1 MKKLFIGLL
10 LLVSGSALAQT
21 SEVTFWVNGV
31 CGMCEKRIESALI
44 NSPGVKF
51 ADWDIETLQVKVAY
65 NSNKLSEQKL
75 HEIVAGVGHDTQKV
89 RAKDEDYAKV
99 NGCCK
104 YRTLDKH

>member
-51 ADWDIETLQVKVAY
+51 ADWDIETLQVKVVI
-65 NSNKLSEQKL
+65 NSKKLSEQKL

>member
-31 CGMCEKRIESALI
+31 CGMCEKRIESTLI

-51 ADWDIETLQVKVAY
+51 ADWDNQTSQVKVAY
-65 NSNKLSEQKL
+65 NSKKITEQKL
-75 HEIVAGVGHDTQKV
+75 HEILAGAGHDTQKV

-99 NGCCK
+99 PGCCK
-104 YRTLDKH
+104 YRTLEKH

>member
-21 SEVTFWVNGV
+21 SEATFWVDGV

-51 ADWDIETLQVKVAY
+51 ADWDRETRQVKVAY
-65 NSNKLSEQKL
+65 NSKKLSEQKL

-89 RAKDEDYAKV
+89 PAKDEDYAKLP
-99 NGCCK
+99 GCCK
-104 YRTLDKH
+104 YRTLTKH

>member
-1 MKKLFIGLL
+1 

-21 SEVTFWVNGV
+21 SEVTFWVDGV

-44 NSPGVKF
+44 NSSGVKF
-51 ADWDIETLQVKVAY
+51 ADWDNQTSQVKVAY
-65 NSNKLSEQKL
+65 NSKKITEQKL
-75 HEIVAGVGHDTQKV
+75 HEILAGAGHDTQKV

-99 NGCCK
+99 PGCCK

>member
-21 SEVTFWVNGV
+21 SEVTFWVNGI

-44 NSPGVKF
+44 NSSGVKF
-51 ADWDIETLQVKVAY
+51 ADWDNQTSQVKVAY
-65 NSNKLSEQKL
+65 NSKKITEQKL
-75 HEIVAGVGHDTQKV
+75 HEILAGAGHDTQKV

-99 NGCCK
+99 PGCCK

>member
-21 SEVTFWVNGV
+21 SEVTFWVNGI

-44 NSPGVKF
+44 NSSGVKF
-51 ADWDIETLQVKVAY
+51 ADWDLETLQVKVAY
-65 NSNKLSEQKL
+65 NSKKITEQKL
-75 HEIVAGVGHDTQKV
+75 HEILAGAGHDTQKV

-99 NGCCK
+99 PGCCK
-104 YRTLDKH
+104 YRTLEKH

>member
-1 MKKLFIGLL
+1 MKKFFVGLL

-51 ADWDIETLQVKVAY
+51 ADWDIETLQVKVVY
-65 NSNKLSEQKL
+65 NSKKLSEQKL

>member
-21 SEVTFWVNGV
+21 SEVTFWVNGI

-44 NSPGVKF
+44 NSSGVKF
-51 ADWDIETLQVKVAY
+51 ADWDNQTSQVKVAY
-65 NSNKLSEQKL
+65 NSKKITEQKL
-75 HEIVAGVGHDTQKV
+75 HEILAGVGHDTQKV

-99 NGCCK
+99 PGCCK
-104 YRTLDKH
+104 YRTLEKH

>member
-1 MKKLFIGLL
+1 L

-21 SEVTFWVNGV
+21 SEVTFWVNGI

-44 NSPGVKF
+44 NSSGVKF
-51 ADWDIETLQVKVAY
+51 ADWDNQTSQVKVAY
-65 NSNKLSEQKL
+65 NSKKITEQKL
-75 HEIVAGVGHDTQKV
+75 HEILAGAGHDTQKV

-99 NGCCK
+99 PGCCK

>member
-21 SEVTFWVNGV
+21 SEVTFWVDGV

-44 NSPGVKF
+44 NSSGVKF
-51 ADWDIETLQVKVAY
+51 ADWDNQTSQVKVAY
-65 NSNKLSEQKL
+65 NSKKITEQKL
-75 HEIVAGVGHDTQKV
+75 HEILAGAGHDTQKV

-99 NGCCK
+99 PGCCK
-104 YRTLDKH
+104 YRTLEKH

>member
-21 SEVTFWVNGV
+21 SEVTFWVNGI

-44 NSPGVKF
+44 NSSGVKF
-51 ADWDIETLQVKVAY
+51 ADWDNQTSQVKVAY
-65 NSNKLSEQKL
+65 NSKKITEQKL
-75 HEIVAGVGHDTQKV
+75 HEILAGAGHDTQKV

-99 NGCCK
+99 PGCCK
-104 YRTLDKH
+104 YRTLEKH

>member
-21 SEVTFWVNGV
+21 SEVTFWVDGV

-44 NSPGVKF
+44 NSSGVKF
-51 ADWDIETLQVKVAY
+51 ADWDLETLQVKVAY
-65 NSNKLSEQKL
+65 NSKKITEQKL
-75 HEIVAGVGHDTQKV
+75 HEILAGAGHDTQKV

-99 NGCCK
+99 PGCCK

>member
-1 MKKLFIGLL
+1 M

-51 ADWDIETLQVKVAY
+51 ADWDIETLQVKVVY
-65 NSNKLSEQKL
+65 NSKKLSEQKL

-89 RAKDEDYAKV
+89 RAEDEDYAKV

>member
-1 MKKLFIGLL
+1 MKKLFISLM

-51 ADWDIETLQVKVAY
+51 ADWDIETLQVKVVY
-65 NSNKLSEQKL
+65 NSKKLSEQKL
-75 HEIVAGVGHDTQKV
+75 HEILAGVGHDTQKV
-89 RAKDEDYAKV
+89 RAVDGDYAKLP
-99 NGCCK
+99 GCCK
-104 YRTLDKH
+104 YRTLSKH

>member
-21 SEVTFWVNGV
+21 SEVTFWVDGV

-44 NSPGVKF
+44 NSSGVKF
-51 ADWDIETLQVKVAY
+51 ADWDLETLQVKVAY
-65 NSNKLSEQKL
+65 NSKKITEQKL
-75 HEIVAGVGHDTQKV
+75 HEILSGAGHDTQKV

-99 NGCCK
+99 PGCCK
-104 YRTLDKH
+104 YRTLE

>member
-1 MKKLFIGLL
+1 MKKLFISLM

-51 ADWDIETLQVKVAY
+51 ADWDIETLQVKVVY
-65 NSNKLSEQKL
+65 NSKKLSEQKL
-75 HEIVAGVGHDTQKV
+75 HEVVAGVGHDTQKV

>member
-21 SEVTFWVNGV
+21 YEVTFWVNGV
-31 CGMCEKRIESALI
+31 CGMCDKRIESALI

-51 ADWDIETLQVKVAY
+51 ADWDIETLQVKVVY
-65 NSNKLSEQKL
+65 NSKKLSEQKL

-89 RAKDEDYAKV
+89 RAEDEDYAKV

>member
-1 MKKLFIGLL
+1 MKKFFVGLL

-51 ADWDIETLQVKVAY
+51 ADWDIETLQVKVVI
-65 NSNKLSEQKL
+65 NSKKLSEQKL

>member
-21 SEVTFWVNGV
+21 SEVTFWVNGI

-44 NSPGVKF
+44 NSSGVKF
-51 ADWDIETLQVKVAY
+51 ADWDNQTSQVKVAY
-65 NSNKLSEQKL
+65 NSKKITEQKL
-75 HEIVAGVGHDTQKV
+75 HEILAGVGHDTQKV

-99 NGCCK
+99 PGCCK

>member
-21 SEVTFWVNGV
+21 SEVTFWVDGV

-51 ADWDIETLQVKVAY
+51 ADWDLETRQVKVAY
-65 NSNKLSEQKL
+65 NSRKLSEQKL
-75 HEIVAGVGHDTQKV
+75 HEIVAGVGHSTQKV
-89 RAKDEDYAKV
+89 PANDEDYAKLP
-99 NGCCK
+99 GCCK
-104 YRTLDKH
+104 YRTLSKH

>member
-21 SEVTFWVNGV
+21 SEVTLWVNGV

-51 ADWDIETLQVKVAY
+51 ADWDIETLQVKVAF
-65 NSNKLSEQKL
+65 NSKKLSEQKL
-75 HEIVAGVGHDTQKV
+75 HEIVAGVGHDTQQV